1 MTTGI
6 ALHKD
11 WVCARDCG
19 SHARTFDDK
28 LPHHRCKRMGGLM
41 VALIPAGQKAKVEA
55 IERQDYVGSDIVD
68 YTDGKVIMSTVVI
81 RDDGQDCTAYAPCA
95 TATVERGDLR

>member
-1 MTTGI
+1 MSAL

-11 WVCARDCG
+11 WVCVRDCG
-19 SHARTFDDK
+19 SHARTYDDK

-41 VALIPAGQKAKVEA
+41 VALIPVGQKAKVEA
-55 IERQDYVGSDIVD
+55 IERQDYVGDDIVD
-68 YTDGKVIMSTVVI
+68 YTDGRVIMSTVVT

-95 TATVERGDLR
+95 TATIEKGDLR

>member
-1 MTTGI
+1 MSAL

-55 IERQDYVGSDIVD
+55 IERQDYVGDDIVD
-68 YTDGKVIMSTVVI
+68 YTDGKVIMSTVVT

-95 TATVERGDLR
+95 TATVERE